1 MIGESI
7 GRYRIVEQ
15 IGKGGMGVVYRAE
28 DTELNR
34 SVALKFLSEKA
45 IKSDQEM
52 ARFVREAQA
61 AASLDHANICPVYEI
76 GQYGDM
82 PYIAM
87 PFIEGQSLKE
97 QIQNDFMSI
106 QEVVDLALQIATG
119 LAEAHSCGVIHRDIK
134 SENIMINMAGQAK
147 IMDFGLAKLTDQ
159 TGHTPSGYT
168 LGTIAYLSPEQA
180 RGEPVDQ
187 KTDIWS
193 LGVVLYEMITGQL
206 PFNKDT
212 EAGMVYSI
220 LSDSPLAPTEL
231 RSDLPRELER
241 ITYRALRKRQSDRYQ
256 SVGELITDLQALKRS
271 FEEAAWTKQVTTTG
285 KVEPRKET
293 EHRFATIMYADIV
306 GYSVLLEEQ
315 DPEEVTRI
323 MNRCFESFDLIARKY
338 GGRVDT
344 ILENNITALFG
355 VPQAVENSPRAA
367 INTAIEWLTATHQL
381 NADENL
387 GHFLDL
393 KIGIN
398 SGPVIAGMMGP
409 DRRVE
414 YSAVGTTTILAS
426 ELKGLAEESQ
436 ILAGAATYQQAK
448 DIFNFRQLKP
458 VTRKGWK
465 EPIRAFE
472 MMTRVPVLQTAE
484 LRMGSGIYSDL
495 VGRGEELEQLEFHVH
510 KVVHGEGSIVN
521 LIGEAG
527 VGKSRLID
535 ELAEA
540 KIVERVTFLEG
551 RALSIGQYLSY
562 HPIIDI
568 LKSWA
573 GIKEEDSEAV
583 SLAKLE
589 RVVQEVDPD
598 EAPEIFPFIA
608 TLMGMRLSGRYA
620 ERISGIEGEALE
632 NLIMKSLTD
641 LLIKGSDQGPIVFVV
656 HDVHWAD
663 QTSIEVL
670 ESLFRLSDRHPIL
683 FINVLR
689 PDYPETSDR
698 LVESIK
704 DRYGTQYFNIDLHR
718 LTEEDSQ
725 VLIRNL
731 FKSTELPEVIQKA
744 ITNRTEG
751 NPYFIEEVVR
761 SLLDQG
767 VVKVEGGILRLRED
781 IDSLHIPETIQDLLM
796 TRIDRLDESTRNLL
810 KEASVIG
817 RYFFFKILEE
827 MNQVLD
833 QEAISEH
840 LSTLLQ
846 IQLIRKSA
854 RQEELEYL
862 FKHALAHDV
871 TYDSIPPN
879 KRKELHLKVAG
890 AIESVFLERLHE
902 FYGMLA
908 LHYSN
913 AEEPDKA
920 EEYLE
925 RAGEVALKAAASIEA
940 LTYFQKALNIYQREH
955 GESADPAKIAALEEN
970 IGIALYNKGKMQEC
984 VPYFDR
990 VLEHLGEAKTR
1001 ARTGAPEG
1009 KKSPWSN
1016 LVEIGRL
1023 LINFLRILKNVSLS
1037 PRRSRPLTP
1046 YEDRLVGITGR
1057 KIEALVSTDA
1067 RRFFLDS
1074 LRMLNLLLKRDLR
1087 GNDFSLSYSLE
1098 SSSIF
1103 SVAGVSFWIA
1113 KRILEISRPC
1123 LEDAGPKPLIS
1134 YEFSDTIY
1142 QHFSGHWQAHDRYD
1156 EPLVDENIKNGEGF
1170 VTGAFLANHGYIGM
1184 EQGHFAHVKRVVDR
1198 LDEIGA
1204 SFDNEYFK
1212 VRKYALNSQL
1222 LYKRRRLHEAK
1233 AECEE
1238 GLNSTILSKQNFY
1251 PLKIM
1256 GTQASALLLLGKEE
1270 AAWEVLVWTEEI
1282 IRRNRKVLPF
1292 YLSNYLI
1299 ARFQFE
1305 LHRLKRSPR
1314 SGDGTAF
1321 RNQKSATWR
1330 IGQLALKNVANCAAF
1345 RTEAENLMGTCCWLL
1360 GKNRR
1365 ARRWWGRSIRSGK
1378 ELGALP
1384 ELARTYAEI
1393 GKLCAREKGRKSR
1406 VHGLTPDQC
1415 REKARVIFTD
1425 LHLDWDLAQLGQ
1437 VPGQD

>member
-1 MIGESI
+1 MIGESV

-97 QIQNDFMSI
+97 KIKNDFMSV
-106 QEVVDLALQIATG
+106 QEVVDLGLQIAIG
-119 LAEAHSCGVIHRDIK
+119 LDEAHTCGVIHRDIK
-134 SENIMINMAGQAK
+134 SENIMITVAGQAK
-147 IMDFGLAKLTDQ
+147 IMDFGLAKLADQ
-159 TGHTPSGYT
+159 SGHTPSGYT

-180 RGEPVDQ
+180 RGELVDQ

-193 LGVVLYEMITGQL
+193 FGVVLYEMITGQL

-212 EAGMVYSI
+212 EAGMVYAI
-220 LSDSPLAPTEL
+220 LSDSPLAPSEL

-256 SVGELITDLQALKRS
+256 LVSEMITDLQALKRS
-271 FEEAAWTKQVTTTG
+271 FEEAAWSESVTVTG
-285 KVEPRKET
+285 KEEPRKET

-306 GYSVLLEEQ
+306 GYSVLIEEQ

-338 GGRVDT
+338 GGRIDT
-344 ILENNITALFG
+344 ILESNITALFG

-448 DIFNFRQLKP
+448 DFRQLKP

-465 EPIRAFE
+465 EPIQAFE
-472 MMTRVPVLQTAE
+472 MLTRVPVLQATE
-484 LRMGSGIYSDL
+484 MRMGSGIYSDL

-510 KVVHGEGSIVN
+510 KVIHGEGSIVN

-535 ELAEA
+535 ELEVA
-540 KIVERVTFLEG
+540 KVVERVTFLQG

-573 GIKEEDSEAV
+573 DIKEEDSEAA

-589 RVVQEVDPD
+589 RVVHDVDPD
-598 EAPEIFPFIA
+598 ESLDIFPFIA

-620 ERISGIEGEALE
+620 ERIRGIEGEALE

-641 LLIKGSDQGPIVFVV
+641 LLIKGSEQGPIVFVV
-656 HDVHWAD
+656 HDAHWAD

-698 LVESIK
+698 LLESIK
-704 DRYGTQYFNIDLHR
+704 DRYGTLYNNIHLHR
-718 LTEEDSQ
+718 LTEDDSQ
-725 VLIRNL
+725 ILIRNL
-731 FKSTELPEVIQKA
+731 FNSTELPEVIQKA
-744 ITNRTEG
+744 ITDRTEG

-767 VVKVEGGILRLRED
+767 VVKVESGILRLRED

-827 MNQVLD
+827 MNQALD

-846 IQLIRKSA
+846 FQLIRKSA

-890 AIESVFLERLHE
+890 AIEAVFLERLHE

-955 GESADPAKIAALEEN
+955 GESADPAKIATLEEN

-990 VLEHLGEAKTR
+990 VLEHLGEAKSR
-1001 ARTGAPEG
+1001 VRIDVPEG
-1009 KKSPWSN
+1009 KKSPGSN

-1023 LINFLRILKNVSLS
+1023 RHGEACLDNTLHFCVFSRTFPSLPGETDLSHRLKTDSSAS
-1037 PRRSRPLTP
+1037 PAARSRP
-1046 YEDRLVGITGR
+1046 
-1057 KIEALVSTDA
+1057 S
-1067 RRFFLDS
+1067 
-1074 LRMLNLLLKRDLR
+1074 
-1087 GNDFSLSYSLE
+1087 
-1098 SSSIF
+1098 
-1103 SVAGVSFWIA
+1103 
-1113 KRILEISRPC
+1113 
-1123 LEDAGPKPLIS
+1123 
-1134 YEFSDTIY
+1134 
-1142 QHFSGHWQAHDRYD
+1142 
-1156 EPLVDENIKNGEGF
+1156 
-1170 VTGAFLANHGYIGM
+1170 
-1184 EQGHFAHVKRVVDR
+1184 
-1198 LDEIGA
+1198 
-1204 SFDNEYFK
+1204 
-1212 VRKYALNSQL
+1212 
-1222 LYKRRRLHEAK
+1222 
-1233 AECEE
+1233 
-1238 GLNSTILSKQNFY
+1238 
-1251 PLKIM
+1251 
-1256 GTQASALLLLGKEE
+1256 
-1270 AAWEVLVWTEEI
+1270 
-1282 IRRNRKVLPF
+1282 
-1292 YLSNYLI
+1292 
-1299 ARFQFE
+1299 
-1305 LHRLKRSPR
+1305 
-1314 SGDGTAF
+1314 
-1321 RNQKSATWR
+1321 
-1330 IGQLALKNVANCAAF
+1330 
-1345 RTEAENLMGTCCWLL
+1345 
-1360 GKNRR
+1360 
-1365 ARRWWGRSIRSGK
+1365 
-1378 ELGALP
+1378 
-1384 ELARTYAEI
+1384 
-1393 GKLCAREKGRKSR
+1393 
-1406 VHGLTPDQC
+1406 
-1415 REKARVIFTD
+1415 
-1425 LHLDWDLAQLGQ
+1425 
-1437 VPGQD
+1437 